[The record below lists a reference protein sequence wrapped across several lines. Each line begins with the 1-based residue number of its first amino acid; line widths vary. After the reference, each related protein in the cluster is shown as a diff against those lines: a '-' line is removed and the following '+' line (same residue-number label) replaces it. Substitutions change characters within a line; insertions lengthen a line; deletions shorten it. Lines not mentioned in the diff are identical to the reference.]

1 MPRIHTVAA
10 DGTITAGDKLIG
22 SDGAE
27 NANFVTRNYTVGGVK
42 DFILGGTHA
51 GSFTTLTTTGNATIG
66 GNVTIAGNITVGDAD
81 TDTVSFAADV
91 ISNIIPDATNT
102 YNLGSAAKEWKDLH
116 LSKSARI
123 ADIYLDGS
131 TNQISGVTD
140 IYAQKIYDSN
150 DNTYFLDPSASI
162 SLKVKGNIQLGDVN
176 AETNSEIT
184 SYGDL
189 ILKADVDNDGVYER
203 GVEIFRARGGND
215 GGTAVELNRNQYD
228 LNGQALPDNIWASIV
243 VGKKIYGLGGGSN
256 YQNVTN
262 ATISAIVG
270 WMDGS
275 DTDLGNDLSV
285 VPAGATKLR
294 VTMNTSI
301 SYANSAYLTILD
313 SSATFNED
321 VTRNIKFFSGS
332 SEIAS
337 IDKDGKLIIGEIAS
351 SAAFSAASITTS
363 GNIVATG
370 TIVANNTNTINGINI
385 NNSNQEI
392 SGIGNIYAH
401 KFFDSQDDNYYI
413 DPGHAGISVNVA
425 GQIIGAGNANIGGI
439 AINASNKEVSGVGDL
454 YAYKFYDSQDT
465 NYYIDPGHG
474 TLSIKTA
481 GGANIAGISINAS
494 NKEVSGVG
502 DLYAYKFIDSQT
514 GSHYL
519 DPGNSTLSL
528 VIAGKATIGAF
539 TIPKTI
545 GTSGQVLKVPS
556 SGTELEWG
564 SASGLTGIQEGS
576 EFYASVLVGSSTTGT
591 LNNAR
596 LNVGV
601 GVNAIR
607 SITEGDSNVAVGYNA
622 AGLLTVGDKNIA
634 IGDNALAQAPGSNE
648 NVAIGHY
655 ALYSQDATNNAQAYT
670 VAVGMRAGYLIEHD
684 QPFAT
689 CIGAY
694 AGDSITTGQYN
705 TIIGSTAD
713 VSAATDN
720 NSIVIGA
727 LAGGHGSNIAVIG
740 NGSIT
745 AWHPGSDNGAD
756 LGSTSYSFK
765 DAYVQGRVNA
775 GDYKVDALNTAPS
788 SASDTGTV
796 GEIRYTA
803 DYIYVCVASNTWKR
817 AALSTW

>member
-10 DGTITAGDKLIG
+10 DGVITAGDKLIG
-22 SDGAE
+22 SDGGQDK
-27 NANFVTRNYTVGGVK
+27 NFVTRNYTVGGVK

-66 GNVTIAGNITVGDAD
+66 GNVTIAGNITVGDAN
-81 TDTVSFAADV
+81 TDTISFAADV

-116 LSKSARI
+116 LSNSARI

-150 DNTYFLDPSASI
+150 DSAYFLDPSASI
-162 SLKVKGNIQLGDVN
+162 SLKVKGNIQLGDAS
-176 AETNSEIT
+176 AETNAEIT

-228 LNGQALPDNIWASIV
+228 LNGQSLPDNIWANIA

-275 DTDLGNDLSV
+275 NTDLGNDLSV

-294 VTMNTSI
+294 VTMNTSV

-321 VTRNIKFFSGS
+321 VTRNIKFFSGTT
-332 SEIAS
+332 ELAS
-337 IDKDGKLIIGEIAS
+337 FNKDGKFTVKEIDAGS
-351 SAAFSAASITTS
+351 NAITTTGAFNVGS
-363 GNIVATG
+363 IVATG
-370 TIVANNTNTINGINI
+370 TIVANNTDTINGINI
-385 NNSNQEI
+385 NNSNQEM
-392 SGIGNIYAH
+392 SGIGDIYAY
-401 KFFDSQDDNYYI
+401 KFYDSQDSNYYI
-413 DPGHAGISVNVA
+413 DPGHSGISVNVA

-439 AINASNKEVSGVGDL
+439 AINS
-454 YAYKFYDSQDT
+454 
-465 NYYIDPGHG
+465 
-474 TLSIKTA
+474 
-481 GGANIAGISINAS
+481 S

-514 GSHYL
+514 GTHYL

-545 GTSGQVLKVPS
+545 GTSGQVLQVPS
-556 SGTELEWG
+556 SGTELEW
-564 SASGLTGIQEGS
+564 SNATGIPHIIN
-576 EFYASVLVGSSTTGT
+576 YTNNTNSVSVGYSAWSAGGPQTGD
-591 LNNAR
+591 
-596 LNVGV
+596 G
-601 GVNAIR
+601 GAI
-607 SITEGDSNVAVGYNA
+607 ENVALGIGAMNSILQGDGNVSVGYNA
-622 AGLLTVGDKNIA
+622 NTGLSFGDFNIA
-634 IGDNALAQAPGSNE
+634 IGHKAGASADSSATNLTTGDRNILIGANTGVDNAGTFNAIIIGTHHDIDNGDGI
-648 NVAIGHY
+648 VASSHQTIIGN
-655 ALYSQDATNNAQAYT
+655 DETNNAVVKGLRQEVRTSPATDTLSDVRGTDANKITLLDSTSAITITLPDSGTGSEVGKTYT
-670 VAVGMRAGYLIEHD
+670 FAVKTAATGGDVHKIVCSDTTNEKIIGVWLTALGSPSAFVASETDNFSAINMDGTTKGGVKGTIFSL
-684 QPFAT
+684 T
-689 CIGAY
+689 CIA
-694 AGDSITTGQYN
+694 
-705 TIIGSTAD
+705 
-713 VSAATDN
+713 
-720 NSIVIGA
+720 
-727 LAGGHGSNIAVIG
+727 
-740 NGSIT
+740 
-745 AWHPGSDNGAD
+745 AD
-756 LGSTSYSFK
+756 LWVINNAAVMHSGSPATPF
-765 DAYVQGRVNA
+765 
-775 GDYKVDALNTAPS
+775 T
-788 SASDTGTV
+788 TT
-796 GEIRYTA
+796 
-803 DYIYVCVASNTWKR
+803 
-817 AALSTW
+817 